1 MKGKIIVVLVLLIVM
16 FLSLQYALWGGR
28 QNAVDLLHL
37 RDQLDSLNVENRDLE
52 QRNNRLHAD
61 IIDIKSRLGAIES
74 QARYELGLIK
84 EGETYY
90 QIVRPDAY
98 DAP

>member
-1 MKGKIIVVLVLLIVM
+1 MKVKIILVLGLLIAM

-28 QNAVDLLHL
+28 QNAIDLLHL
-37 RDQLDSLNVENRDLE
+37 RTQLDSLSDENQDFE

-61 IIDIKSRLGAIES
+61 IIQIKNRLGAIES

-84 EGETYY
+84 RGETYY
-90 QIVRPDAY
+90 QIVRPEVKET
-98 DAP
+98 P

>member
-28 QNAVDLLHL
+28 QNAIDLLHL
-37 RDQLDSLNVENRDLE
+37 RDQLDSLSVENRDLE
-52 QRNNRLHAD
+52 QRNNQLHAD
-61 IIDIKSRLGAIES
+61 IIDLKSGLGAIES